1 MGRVDISSRGNL
13 RNVGHDH
20 TLPPTPQILGTV
32 RENVD
37 HAPAREVDVL
47 LDGIY
52 SAYGLTSVTE
62 HIRMVPP

>member
-1 MGRVDISSRGNL
+1 MVGRVDISSCGNL

-20 TLPPTPQILGTV
+20 TLPPTPQIMGTI

-37 HAPAREVDVL
+37 HAPSREVDVL

-52 SAYGLTSVTE
+52 SACGLPSVT
-62 HIRMVPP
+62 